1 HQGHGPIFSRPLW
14 SESNA
19 NGAIAARLAGLGA
32 VFNGAPVRQGI
43 DRLDDFDRATD
54 RANRIAVANRPWDEG
69 RRTGASGTACRAVLL
84 GDVLRFRLSGARAH
98 WQPPETSAAMRLHE
112 RVARLWPGGLAV
124 PSPDLPD
131 RDPLLPLATAASAAA
146 VLDTDGSFDPE

>member
-1 HQGHGPIFSRPLW
+1 
-14 SESNA
+14 
-19 NGAIAARLAGLGA
+19 
-32 VFNGAPVRQGI
+32 
-43 DRLDDFDRATD
+43 
-54 RANRIAVANRPWDEG
+54 
-69 RRTGASGTACRAVLL
+69 
-84 GDVLRFRLSGARAH
+84 RFRLSGARAH

-146 VLDTDGSFDPE
+146 VLDTDGSFDPETVRPALVLWAPAPSATETYDRVVRMLAPMFADADIAWLDARLAHAAVTLP